1 MAQGARPT
9 RQRTGGG
16 WGLDRCAALQAYLSA
31 TAAADELG
39 DLGSRVQFEKEA
51 ERLHLPVDMLNAVVE
66 DEARYLG
73 EPARTPFCG
82 GPPSLKTS
90 AAVARIRSGRG
101 PGMPGTL
108 ANPKDPVL
116 LLCMPRS
123 VNDRVK
129 DLEKM
134 RLSIWIRG
142 RRSADLRVRR
152 ATCRSEWIM
161 SDAKII
167 AAAQRDSLTLR
178 EMQVEIGVTHSYAA
192 DMCAAHAG
200 DAVIELP
207 PAEDWLSESL
217 LQLSRNCRAF

>member
-1 MAQGARPT
+1 VRGKLTSP
-9 RQRTGGG
+9 
-16 WGLDRCAALQAYLSA
+16 LLP
-31 TAAADELG
+31 AADELG

-178 EMQVEIGVTHSYAA
+178 EMQVEIGVAHSYAA